1 MEAQTLRVLVT
12 SGPTWEFIDDVR
24 YIASPSSGRMGAAV
38 VEVFAAAA
46 HDVVLVTGPTHLP
59 PIEGIHCIKVTS
71 ALDMQR
77 EVSAH
82 LHDVDVVVAAAA
94 VADYRVSER
103 FEGKRKRTGE
113 KLILELVEN
122 PDILGEIGEA
132 KGDRILVGFALES
145 SERREGALA
154 KLRKKNL
161 DMIVL
166 NGPEAFGV
174 ETTSV
179 EIIEADERTTVL
191 EGVSK
196 RQVAEQILQMVERI
210 CQDRPHQQ

>member
-1 MEAQTLRVLVT
+1 MEAQTLKVLVT
-12 SGPTWEFIDDVR
+12 SGPTREFIDDVR

-38 VEVFAAAA
+38 ADVFAVAG
-46 HDVVLVTGPTHLP
+46 HDVLLVTGPTHLP
-59 PIEGIHCIKVTS
+59 PIEGVRCVNVVS

-94 VADYRVSER
+94 VADYRVAER
-103 FEGKRKRTGE
+103 FKGKRKRTGE

-122 PDILGEIGEA
+122 PDILKEIGA
-132 KGDRILVGFALES
+132 TKGDKILVGFAVES
-145 SERREGALA
+145 SARREGALA

-179 EIIEADERTTVL
+179 EIIEADEHTTVL
-191 EGVSK
+191 KDVSK
-196 RQVAEQILQMVERI
+196 HQVAEQILRMVERI
-210 CQDRPHQQ
+210 REGRTQKQ